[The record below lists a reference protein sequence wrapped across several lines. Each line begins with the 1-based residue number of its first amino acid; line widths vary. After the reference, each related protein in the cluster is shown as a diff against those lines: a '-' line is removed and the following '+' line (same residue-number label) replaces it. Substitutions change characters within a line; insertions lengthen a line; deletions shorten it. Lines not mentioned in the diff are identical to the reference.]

1 MKVVVDVGANKGD
14 FCLPLAR
21 LNPTVG
27 FIAVEPIPSLAR
39 ELELTKAKEN
49 LINLKIVECAIAS
62 ESGQANFNI
71 SNEFDQGTSSLAK
84 FSETSLK
91 DIYWNSRSDTKF
103 DEICVVETK
112 TMEEIL
118 DDYFEEL
125 LSDQIRS
132 VDFVKIDV
140 QGYDLV
146 ALESFGKYLQIV
158 KRGVLESSG
167 VVNDKLY
174 VPGNDLTETLFA
186 LNQSKFSISKII
198 PNDPVFKEYNVFF
211 EGNAE
216 SFQDE
221 GYQIIG
227 IDEVLISVC
236 NMASKT
242 ELESLRESFEGSI
255 SWKITRPLRRGKDI
269 YLKLGESFQRSQY

>member
-1 MKVVVDVGANKGD
+1 MFMKVVVDVGANKGD

-103 DEICVVETK
+103 DEIYVVETK

-118 DDYFEEL
+118 DNYFEE

-132 VDFVKIDV
+132 D
-140 QGYDLV
+140 Q
-146 ALESFGKYLQIV
+146 
-158 KRGVLESSG
+158 
-167 VVNDKLY
+167 
-174 VPGNDLTETLFA
+174 
-186 LNQSKFSISKII
+186 
-198 PNDPVFKEYNVFF
+198 
-211 EGNAE
+211 
-216 SFQDE
+216 
-221 GYQIIG
+221 
-227 IDEVLISVC
+227 LIS
-236 NMASKT
+236 
-242 ELESLRESFEGSI
+242 
-255 SWKITRPLRRGKDI
+255 
-269 YLKLGESFQRSQY
+269 